1 MLTAYFGKHYEFSFT
16 APAPTNATR
25 EFDSFWDAA
34 KEAGMSRIYGG
45 IHFSFA
51 NKDGLELGEDVA
63 EWVLDS
69 FAAELVGKRRSAH
82 RHRIRRRRFMGLTGG
97 T

>member
-1 MLTAYFGKHYEFSFT
+1 MLTAFFGKHYEFSFT
-16 APAPTNATR
+16 APRAATDPATR

-51 NKDGLELGEDVA
+51 NEDGLELGEDVA
-63 EWVLDS
+63 EWVLES
-69 FAAELVGKRRSAH
+69 FAQSSSADAVA
-82 RHRIRRRRFMGLTGG
+82 LTGIAFAADASWG
-97 T
+97 